1 MMPAFDA
8 SIVREAWEGDRSER
22 SGPDWQDMAVGRQV
36 RSFFCLSFKPCG

>member
-22 SGPDWQDMAVGRQV
+22 SGPD
-36 RSFFCLSFKPCG
+36 